1 MGSSWWRIL
10 FLRKSTKKES
20 GNEPLLM
27 RKASILVAL
36 AEKISDRTTVLRLV
50 SEDAAASDVQ
60 AGVAFASEAERWTTV
75 ATNLRDR
82 DDAELVALALAG
94 QSNAFEALY
103 RRHSP
108 YAMSLAVRVQGSAT
122 DVEDIVHDSFLK
134 VHDRLDELRSG
145 ASFRAWLSSV
155 VVSHVRTRL
164 RKRRFFGVFGGRG
177 DEGVDLDAVVAEDA
191 SPEVRAQLAQV
202 YALLRRA
209 SVDQSICWTLRF
221 IEGRKLE
228 DVAHIA
234 GCSLATAK
242 RRIFAVQQLLLSA
255 QGSEIPL
262 EDGSSHD

>member
-1 MGSSWWRIL
+1 M
-10 FLRKSTKKES
+10 
-20 GNEPLLM
+20 LLADKIPD
-27 RKASILVAL
+27 RAS
-36 AEKISDRTTVLRLV
+36 VLRLV
-50 SEDAAASDVQ
+50 PGDAALPDRATLPDRTGSPERQ
-60 AGVAFASEAERWTTV
+60 AEVVRFRAEEKQRS
-75 ATNLRDR
+75 AAPTNLQER
-82 DDAELVALALAG
+82 DDAELVALARAG
-94 QSNAFEALY
+94 QSSAFEALY

-108 YAMSLAVRVQGSAT
+108 YAMALAVRVQGSAT

-164 RKRRFFGVFGGRG
+164 RKRRFFGVFGGR
-177 DEGVDLDAVVAEDA
+177 DEEGLDLDAIVAEDA

-202 YALLRRA
+202 YAHLLKA
-209 SVDQSICWTLRF
+209 SIDQRICWTLRF

-228 DVAHIA
+228 DVALIA

-255 QGSEIPL
+255 QGAFPLL
-262 EDGSSHD
+262 EDSLSHD